1 MAESDPT
8 NFTLKKLQTA
18 QNKLAR
24 VLENVYLKD
33 RMSTKT
39 LLSNQVMLS
48 VNQVAAQIKL
58 TEIWKANNVKK
69 FPIKVIK
76 QTTMQNARVTRGDT
90 SERLLESGMSELVRS
105 SCIGDATRQW
115 NKAPPMVKNVISL
128 YLAKKE
134 IKLFA
139 ATLPI

>member
-1 MAESDPT
+1 M
-8 NFTLKKLQTA
+8 KKLQTA

-58 TEIWKANNVKK
+58 TEIWKANNVEK
-69 FPIKVIK
+69 FQIKVIRYTK
-76 QTTMQNARVTRGDT
+76 D
-90 SERLLESGMSELVRS
+90 S
-105 SCIGDATRQW
+105 SP
-115 NKAPPMVKNVISL
+115 NPPQKYHQGSTI
-128 YLAKKE
+128 
-134 IKLFA
+134 
-139 ATLPI
+139 TLDV